1 MLEDRVTH
9 RERARIGRERREGLL
24 AETADAVR
32 VRVIDERR
40 LLNPAEEVVE
50 VEFGRPFVCH

>member
-9 RERARIGRERREGLL
+9 RERARIDRECREGLL

-32 VRVIDERR
+32 VRVIADRR
-40 LLNPAEEVVE
+40 LLNPAEDVVE
-50 VEFGRPFVCH
+50 VEFGGRFVCH